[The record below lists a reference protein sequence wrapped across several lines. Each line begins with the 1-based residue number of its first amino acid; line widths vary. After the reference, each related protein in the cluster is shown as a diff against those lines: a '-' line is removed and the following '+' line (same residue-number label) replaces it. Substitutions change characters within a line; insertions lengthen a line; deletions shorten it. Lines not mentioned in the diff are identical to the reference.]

1 MSRNTE
7 DRADRVLRRMH
18 LRNKMTRLNAYLDRT
33 ELAIMDMMRIKDT
46 PTFEELHSLIGER
59 ENTKYKLKELH
70 KKIYG

>member
-70 KKIYG
+70 KKLYG